1 MDRIAKKELK
11 TTAKIGHFSLSK
23 QNKKCKENDEE
34 GKKHTMNRIFHISEH
49 NANLRIHLMLLVCN
63 KSHADF

>member
-34 GKKHTMNRIFHISEH
+34 GKKTHHEQNIPHKRT
-49 NANLRIHLMLLVCN
+49 
-63 KSHADF
+63 